1 MTNATATNEEIREQE
16 YQEAY
21 KALTAD
27 VKRAITRSIDHDE
40 KVEVAIDE
48 SILDIWDALR
58 IVCDCSDDYD
68 TACENDGSEDVWGMV
83 EGEDF
88 RLNFYTY

>member
-1 MTNATATNEEIREQE
+1 MTEQE

-21 KALTAD
+21 KALTAEITQ
-27 VKRAITRSIDHDE
+27 AIARSIQYDE

-68 TACENDGSEDVWGMV
+68 TARENDGSEDVWGMV

-88 RLNFYTY
+88 RLNLYTS